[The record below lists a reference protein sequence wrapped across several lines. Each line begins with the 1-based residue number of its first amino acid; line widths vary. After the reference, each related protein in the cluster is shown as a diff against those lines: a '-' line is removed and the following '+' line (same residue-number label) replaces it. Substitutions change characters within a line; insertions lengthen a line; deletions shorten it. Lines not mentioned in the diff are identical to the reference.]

1 MLGTFPK
8 NKTPGN
14 DGLTI
19 EFYLAFWPLFGRL
32 LVDSL
37 NYAFDFG
44 ELSNSQKQAI
54 ITLIE
59 KKGKDKR
66 MIRNWRPI
74 SLINVD
80 AKIASKTLAKRL
92 EKVLPEIIHSNQNA
106 FVKGRSIFDAIR
118 TKEKDLPGI
127 LVAIDFEKA
136 FDTLNLNFLIRTLHK
151 FNFGPSFIQ
160 WIRTL
165 YKNVKSCVMNNG
177 FTTGPFTLS
186 RGVRQSDPLS
196 PYLFI
201 IALETLTIKIRND
214 DSIKEFKI
222 GGETTKLSLF
232 ADDMTCFVRDKES
245 YASLFA
251 ILESFGSCSGLR
263 VNHEKTEILALGNSI
278 LHEEDFNNHRVC
290 EIIKILGVYFGYD
303 EKQRN
308 DLNFRQTLK
317 SIKKSINM
325 WKWRNLSLLGK
336 IQIIKTFAIP
346 KLMFRASVIP
356 ISNDLV
362 KEANSIFYNF
372 IWNGKDKVK
381 RCALISDIDKGGLK
395 MLDIESM
402 VSARRVICLKKF
414 LEDYPST
421 WKSILNSFIL
431 PVGGSL
437 VLHCNFDTVKLKTQ
451 LPKYYK
457 ECFDAWSALNSSTPV
472 TFNDIMNEI
481 IWNNKFICIDNKS
494 VYRNDLVNLGIVKV
508 GDLITDNN
516 LFLHEDPY
524 VPISPEQRFFIMGVV
539 HSLPSDWKTII
550 RSSVCTNER
559 KPIPCTPYI
568 KLNCGSVPI
577 SDVTSKQIY
586 DSFLRKKQIP
596 PTAQQKLTD
605 KYSETS
611 INWEKVYSLPFRTT
625 LDSKLRE
632 FQYKILNN
640 IVFTNDKL
648 FRFGLSQSPNCT
660 FCNEEPESIE
670 HLLSR
675 CKVSSEFWKEVLS
688 WLKDNNIIIES
699 LNEIGLFLGNFEKTE
714 DFFIINHILLLGE
727 YYIYVR
733 KCHGS
738 LPSLRGFIA
747 CQDKTCL

>member
-1 MLGTFPK
+1 
-8 NKTPGN
+8 
-14 DGLTI
+14 
-19 EFYLAFWPLFGRL
+19 
-32 LVDSL
+32 
-37 NYAFDFG
+37 
-44 ELSNSQKQAI
+44 
-54 ITLIE
+54 
-59 KKGKDKR
+59 
-66 MIRNWRPI
+66 
-74 SLINVD
+74 
-80 AKIASKTLAKRL
+80 
-92 EKVLPEIIHSNQNA
+92 
-106 FVKGRSIFDAIR
+106 
-118 TKEKDLPGI
+118 
-127 LVAIDFEKA
+127 
-136 FDTLNLNFLIRTLHK
+136 
-151 FNFGPSFIQ
+151 
-160 WIRTL
+160 
-165 YKNVKSCVMNNG
+165 
-177 FTTGPFTLS
+177 
-186 RGVRQSDPLS
+186 
-196 PYLFI
+196 
-201 IALETLTIKIRND
+201 
-214 DSIKEFKI
+214 
-222 GGETTKLSLF
+222 
-232 ADDMTCFVRDKES
+232 MTCFVRDKES

-278 LHEEDFNNHRVC
+278 LHEKDFNNHRVC

-317 SIKKSINM
+317 SIEKSINM

-362 KEANSIFYNF
+362 KETNSIFYNF

-457 ECFDAWSALNSSTPV
+457 ECFDAWSGLNSSTPV

-481 IWNNKFICIDNKS
+481 IWNNKFICIDKKS
-494 VYRNDLVNLGIVKV
+494 VYRNDLVNSGIVKV

-550 RSSVCTNER
+550 RSSVCTNEI

-577 SDVTSKQIY
+577 SDATSKQIY
-586 DSFLRKKQIP
+586 DSFLRKKQTP

-699 LNEIGLFLGNFEKTE
+699 LNEIGLLLGNFEKTE
-714 DFFIINHILLLGE
+714 DFFIINHILLLGK

-747 CQDKTCL
+747 RIRRVYNIELHIARERNKLTTHFKKWEKLVAVMNTQ